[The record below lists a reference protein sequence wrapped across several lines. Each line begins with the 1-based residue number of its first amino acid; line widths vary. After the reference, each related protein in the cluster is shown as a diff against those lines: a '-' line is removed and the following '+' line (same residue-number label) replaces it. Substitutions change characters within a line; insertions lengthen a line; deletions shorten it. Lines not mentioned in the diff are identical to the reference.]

1 MSVPNKAAA
10 DRPGAE
16 QPLLEVRN
24 LALSFGPKKG
34 PVKKAVDG
42 VSWSVY
48 SGQTLAVVGES
59 GCGKS
64 VTAMSVLR
72 LLPSPPAHYEQG
84 EILFRTAMGGETP
97 STVNLLGLEE
107 RYIRQIRGGEIAMIF
122 QEPMT
127 SLNPVYSIGDQLT
140 ESIRLHRKVNKK
152 QANDIAIEALTAVGI
167 TNPGERLRAFPH
179 EFSGGMR
186 QRAMIAMALA
196 CEPELLLADE
206 PTTALD
212 VTIQA
217 QILDLIGDLRRTRNL
232 GVVLIT
238 HDLGVVAERAD
249 VVCVMYA
256 GRVVEFAGVKD
267 LFENPRH
274 PYTKGLI
281 ECIPKLGERH
291 ERLNTVADSVRDP
304 EAFDVTD
311 QSGQTLRGWW
321 PWHSAPGSVQPVE
334 GPGADSRLVQIG
346 KDHWVNVWRT
356 PEATDLPDRP
366 LRLTNRSV
374 APRPRRAERA

>member
-1 MSVPNKAAA
+1 MTALASLTKFEAEN
-10 DRPGAE
+10 E
-16 QPLLEVRN
+16 QPMLEVCN
-24 LALSFGPKKG
+24 LALAFGPKKG
-34 PVKKAVDG
+34 PAKRAVDG

-48 SGQTLAVVGES
+48 SGQTLAIVGES

-72 LLPSPPAHYEQG
+72 LLPSPPARYEHG
-84 EILFRTAMGGETP
+84 EILFKTSLASGSP

-107 RYIRQIRGGEIAMIF
+107 RYMRKIRGGEIAMIF

-140 ESIRLHRKVNKK
+140 ESIRLHRKVSKK
-152 QANDIAIEALTAVGI
+152 QARDIAVESLTAVGI
-167 TNPGERLRAFPH
+167 TSPGERLRSFPH

-196 CEPELLLADE
+196 CEPALLLADE

-217 QILDLIGDLRRTRNL
+217 QILDLIGDLRRTKNL

-238 HDLGVVAERAD
+238 HDLGVVAEQAD

-256 GRVVEFAGVKD
+256 GRVVEFAGVKE
-267 LFENPRH
+267 LFENPQH

-281 ECIPKLGERH
+281 ECIPKLGERQ
-291 ERLNTVADSVRDP
+291 ERLNTVSDSVRDP
-304 EAFDVTD
+304 SAFEFKDAQGDSLV
-311 QSGQTLRGWW
+311 GWW
-321 PWHSAPGSVQPVE
+321 PWHPAPGDAVTGV
-334 GPGADSRLVQIG
+334 GPGGDSQLLEVSPE
-346 KDHWVNVWRT
+346 HWVNVWRT
-356 PEATDLPDRP
+356 ESCFSKPTRP
-366 LRLTNRSV
+366 PRLENRKH
-374 APRPRRAERA
+374 APQTHKRAL